1 MDEDYEFMEAPD
13 GQVFMLQDKVSARV
27 LAYATLAELAR
38 GIKEPELFAEALEML
53 KALRLSI
60 GIREASISTIKGG
73 RGN

>member
-13 GQVFMLQDKVSARV
+13 GQVFMLQDKVSARI
-27 LAYATLAELAR
+27 LAYSTLVELSR
-38 GIKEPELFAEALEML
+38 NVKEPELFAECLEML

-73 RGN
+73 RGT

>member
-13 GQVFMLQDKVSARV
+13 GQVFMLQDKVSARI
-27 LAYATLAELAR
+27 LAYSTLVELSR
-38 GIKEPELFAEALEML
+38 NVKEPELFAECLEML

-60 GIREASISTIKGG
+60 GVREASISAIKGG